1 MVFVLLGVDAWHLR
15 ALAQFQE
22 SEMSPELFQDFMNG
36 YMKPEVSPP
45 LPFEHSVVVM
55 TAAPNQDDFRLN
67 TMGSQFSIPFFMKFL
82 FRISGGIKF

>member
-1 MVFVLLGVDAWHLR
+1 
-15 ALAQFQE
+15 
-22 SEMSPELFQDFMNG
+22 MSPELFQDFMKR

-45 LPFEHSVVVM
+45 LFFEHSVVVT

-67 TMGSQFSIPFFMKFL
+67 TIDSQFSILFFMKFL